1 MYDLGADGQGIGRVA
16 TMSQS
21 TIVAAAG
28 NIARY
33 IWVCSTSNIFP
44 SDLSIINNNK
54 TLFSPPVSLKLSYFC
69 RTIDRSVFKPIVQIS
84 VIDRSESSDCHL
96 LAVTHAGKD
105 EQTVV
110 KMSRIVRYI

>member
-1 MYDLGADGQGIGRVA
+1 MSRVA

-21 TIVAAAG
+21 SIVAFAG

-33 IWVCSTSNIFP
+33 VNQKSQFISVSQFDFP
-44 SDLSIINNNK
+44 LSDCFIASI
-54 TLFSPPVSLKLSYFC
+54 SSKLSCLC

-84 VIDRSESSDCHL
+84 VIDKTESTDCHL

-105 EQTVV
+105 DKTVKKV
-110 KMSRIVRYI
+110 IRVCWIPTG